1 MEDDSLLKI
10 EDLSVQFGGLAALT
24 DFNLKVNRGEIR
36 GIIGPNGAG
45 KTTLFNVI
53 SRFYD
58 PSRGKIWFAG
68 KNHLEYRAHQ
78 IIGLG
83 IARTFQKS
91 ELFKSMSVLEN
102 VQMGLHMRMKGNFLT
117 TSVQLK
123 GVREEEKQSQEE
135 SRKILE
141 ILSLKEYEGM
151 PASVIPV
158 AKQKVL
164 EIGRAIASHPKLLL
178 LDEPAS
184 GMTYGEKVNLTELLL
199 KIREQMHLT
208 ILIVEHDMKVV
219 MNISDQLTVLNYGR
233 IIAEGKP
240 AEVRNNPLVI
250 EAYMGKSREI

>member
-1 MEDDSLLKI
+1 MKDHLLLQI
-10 EDLSVQFGGLAALT
+10 EDLSVRFGGLAALS
-24 DFNLKVNRGEIR
+24 DFNLQVHRGEIR

-58 PSRGKIWFAG
+58 PSRGKIWFEG
-68 KNHLEYRAHQ
+68 QNHLGFSAHQ
-78 IIGLG
+78 IIMLG

-102 VQMGLHMRMKGNFLT
+102 VQMGLHVRLKGNFLT
-117 TSVQLK
+117 TSVRLK
-123 GVREEEKQSQEE
+123 GVQEEEKQSQEE
-135 SRKILE
+135 ARKILE
-141 ILSLKEYEGM
+141 ILSLQEYENM

-158 AKQKVL
+158 AKQKLL

-184 GMTYGEKVNLTELLL
+184 GMTYSEKSNLTDLLL

-219 MNISDQLTVLNYGR
+219 MNISDHVTVLNYGR
-233 IIAEGKP
+233 IIAEGEPK
-240 AEVRNNPLVI
+240 EVRNNPLVI
-250 EAYMGKSREI
+250 EAYMGKPKE